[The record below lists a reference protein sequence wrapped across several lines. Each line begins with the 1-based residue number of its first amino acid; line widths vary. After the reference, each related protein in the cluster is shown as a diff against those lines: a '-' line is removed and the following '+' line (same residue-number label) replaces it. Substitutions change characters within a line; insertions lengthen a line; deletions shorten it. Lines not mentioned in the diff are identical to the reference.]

1 MVALPGLCGFFGLWC
16 LHFWVWWVDIWC
28 WWAVGWSWDGL
39 WVVVAVSSLCHVH
52 LLAFPARQVQQVQ
65 QVANLKPSKV
75 LHRLEMSPYSAQTSN
90 LSSVNIYQWWWRYFK
105 IYRILWG
112 FNSEGGGPDSSRRR
126 TWRFCGN
133 SAQACDLNMRS
144 SHFKT
149 TKVNGTVS
157 KMWWRF
163 GKYATLCQVTGDKT
177 CQVVMVVVG
186 CSFLCLLAVLGP
198 SLGFPSLNWFPLVLG
213 VSVDQSGVPVL
224 TGHSLCK

>member
-90 LSSVNIYQWWWRYFK
+90 LSSVNIYQWWWKYFK

-112 FNSEGGGPDSSRRR
+112 FNSEGGEPDSSRRR

-157 KMWWRF
+157 KCDEGLENMQHCAKLQGTKRARLSWWWLGAVSSACWLF
-163 GKYATLCQVTGDKT
+163 WVPLSV
-177 CQVVMVVVG
+177 
-186 CSFLCLLAVLGP
+186 FLRWIDFHWFWVCL
-198 SLGFPSLNWFPLVLG
+198 
-213 VSVDQSGVPVL
+213 
-224 TGHSLCK
+224 